1 LIIEKGGVE
10 VMKINP
16 VILIIVAIL
25 GVYVGISINKDPVTS
40 VVSEEKTTKTESIE
54 KEKIENPKGERL
66 SEGTTSEYNYKII
79 YEVEKRYDGSLSYY
93 VLIDPVNVENTK
105 FKDIVNYIVN
115 DLVKKKGTKISVE
128 IYDNKDAL
136 VLHYKLYG
144 DMSLGRV
151 LNNEEYIFV
160 GNHHVAGFSGELK
173 TNLFFNTLYYYPAAN
188 SKDNPLVGK
197 YAGAVEYNP
206 K

>member
-1 LIIEKGGVE
+1 MLIV
-10 VMKINP
+10 V
-16 VILIIVAIL
+16 VILGA
-25 GVYVGISINKDPVTS
+25 YVGLNINKEPVTS
-40 VVSEEKTTKTESIE
+40 DVSEETTNKAESRE
-54 KEKIENPKGERL
+54 KEKIAKPKEEKLEEKVNPK
-66 SEGTTSEYNYKII
+66 YNYKIM
-79 YEVEKRYDGSLSYY
+79 YEVKQRNDGATSYY
-93 VLIDPVNVENTK
+93 VLIDPVNVENAK

-115 DLVKKKGTKISVE
+115 DLVKEKGTKISVE

-160 GNHHVAGFSGELK
+160 GNHHVAGFSGELE
-173 TNLFFNTLYYYPAAN
+173 TGLFFNTLYFYPAAD
-188 SKDNPLVGK
+188 SKDNPIVGK
-197 YAGAVEYNP
+197 YAGAIEYNS

>member
-1 LIIEKGGVE
+1 
-10 VMKINP
+10 MKLNP
-16 VILIIVAIL
+16 VILIIVAVL
-25 GVYVGISINKDPVTS
+25 GVYVGLSINKEQPVPS
-40 VVSEEKTTKTESIE
+40 VMSEEKTIKTDSVEQE
-54 KEKIENPKGERL
+54 KVENSKGERL
-66 SEGTTSEYNYKII
+66 REGATSEYNYKII
-79 YEVEKRYDGSLSYY
+79 YEVEKRYDGALSYY

-105 FKDIVNYIVN
+105 FKDKMNYIVN
-115 DLVKKKGTKISVE
+115 DLVKKKGNKISVE

-160 GNHHVAGFSGELK
+160 GNHHVAGFSGELN
-173 TNLFFNTLYYYPAAN
+173 TDLFFNTLYYYPAAN
-188 SKDNPLVGK
+188 SEDNPLVGK
-197 YAGAVEYNP
+197 YAGAIEYNP

>member
-1 LIIEKGGVE
+1 
-10 VMKINP
+10 
-16 VILIIVAIL
+16 
-25 GVYVGISINKDPVTS
+25 VYIGLNNNKESVTS
-40 VVSEEKTTKTESIE
+40 DVSEETTTKTESRE
-54 KEKIENPKGERL
+54 KEKLAKPKEEKL
-66 SEGTTSEYNYKII
+66 KEKSSLKYNYKIM
-79 YEVEKRYDGSLSYY
+79 YEVDKRFDGATSYY
-93 VLIDPVNVENTK
+93 VLIDPVNVENIK

-115 DLVKKKGTKISVE
+115 DLVKKKGNKISVE

-160 GNHHVAGFSGELK
+160 GNHHIAGFSGELE
-173 TNLFFNTLYYYPAAN
+173 TDLFFNTLYYYPMAN

-197 YAGAVEYNP
+197 FADIIEYNP
-206 K
+206 KE